1 MITINYYIQNDEYQ
15 YQEPEKKHRH
25 HKHKRHHQNKEEEN
39 DISLSSDYESS
50 EKSNSNT
57 PLIFSIFL
65 ILFSTIIILKKL
77 KISPVSFCC
86 AVTLILLAYIS
97 IKRKSNNNKLIDEYC
112 KMIINT
118 LKEQRGR
125 KIFID
130 EFVPPENDPLY
141 NYWDE
146 IIVKVESNENVMV
159 FAVNSGTQWKYAGK
173 H

>member
-15 YQEPEKKHRH
+15 YQEPEKKH
-25 HKHKRHHQNKEEEN
+25 RHHQNKEEEN

-57 PLIFSIFL
+57 LLVFSIFL

-97 IKRKSNNNKLIDEYC
+97 IKRKY
-112 KMIINT
+112 
-118 LKEQRGR
+118 
-125 KIFID
+125 
-130 EFVPPENDPLY
+130 PL
-141 NYWDE
+141 
-146 IIVKVESNENVMV
+146 
-159 FAVNSGTQWKYAGK
+159 F
-173 H
+173 